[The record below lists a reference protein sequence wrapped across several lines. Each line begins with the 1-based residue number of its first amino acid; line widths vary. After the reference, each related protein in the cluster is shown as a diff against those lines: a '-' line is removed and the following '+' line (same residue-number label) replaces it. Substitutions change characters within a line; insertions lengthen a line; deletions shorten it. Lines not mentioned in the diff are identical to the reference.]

1 MLIHA
6 DYFST
11 MRPRVRVFTNR
22 IEFGNPGAFPL
33 PISEFMKKDISLP
46 QNPVL
51 AKLFRSVKL
60 AENAGLGFDKML
72 KWETETNTKIEFD
85 SNLSYSILTF
95 QLPFTSDLTENNHTE
110 SNRKTVEKTVEKTD
124 KIDNE
129 ILQLMANNMHIQIS
143 EISKKI
149 ERGISVTNERIA
161 KLKKLGLLERT
172 GPDKDGYWKI
182 IHNCA
187 C

>member
-1 MLIHA
+1 MTKEELLKRLT
-6 DYFST
+6 D
-11 MRPRVRVFTNR
+11 
-22 IEFGNPGAFPL
+22 IEWDDFEVKEASGG
-33 PISEFMKKDISLP
+33 LP
-46 QNPVL
+46 QNI
-51 AKLFRSVKL
+51 
-60 AENAGLGFDKML
+60 
-72 KWETETNTKIEFD
+72 WETETNTKIEFD

-95 QLPFTSDLTENNHTE
+95 QLPFTTDMKENNYAE
-110 SNRKTVEKTVEKTD
+110 SNQKTVEKID